1 MKTNAIEFVKRV
13 NPINNQDFYVMILPP
28 LQRLGK
34 SMDKYGKNR
43 NYKTKKSFF
52 NSYVAYLDWV
62 IRYID
67 CNIKKGRCFDF
78 NNVIPVLFTRKGVSE
93 KQFARHISFY
103 LYTCRL
109 YLTKLRECAD
119 IKAAVNYPNS
129 IWMMMADT
137 EELIALNE
145 YFVKESTPVF
155 PQCTLGTR
163 DMINTLDLK
172 FAANELIYLNCC
184 SDFSKLDYR
193 DIQPCAIMIIRQAIE
208 LIGRN
213 LIGYDSITDASGCL
227 VKNMTQISWKFLCDC
242 SKTATWSITT
252 PISLKNIEAVNKWAN
267 GYVHNPWINKT
278 YVRAYGLEV
287 LWELM
292 RPPKE
297 SVKCA
302 DGGSRR
308 CCMFGDFRISNYKSL
323 KIDFEKYVN
332 QKNPHATINWMP
344 MDKVGA
350 YIID

>member
-1 MKTNAIEFVKRV
+1 MKSKAIEFVKRI
-13 NPINNQDFYVMILPP
+13 NPINNQDFYVMVLHP
-28 LQRLGK
+28 LERLERNMGK
-34 SMDKYGKNR
+34 YEKNR

-62 IRYID
+62 ISYID
-67 CNIKKGRCFDF
+67 CNIRKSRCFDF
-78 NNVIPVLFTRKGVSE
+78 DNVIPVLFTHKGVSE

-103 LYTCRL
+103 LYACRS
-109 YLTKLRECAD
+109 YLTKLKECAD
-119 IKAAVNYPNS
+119 IKAAINYPNS

-145 YFVKESTPVF
+145 YFVKKNTPVS

-172 FAANELIYLNCC
+172 FAANELIYLNCF

-208 LIGRN
+208 LIGKN
-213 LIGYDSITDASGCL
+213 LIGYYSITDTNGCL

-242 SKTATWSITT
+242 NQTASWNITT

-297 SVKCA
+297 NVKCA
-302 DGGSRR
+302 DGGNRR
-308 CCMFGDFRISNYKSL
+308 CSMFGDFRISNYTAL
-323 KIDFEKYVN
+323 KADFEKYVK
-332 QKNPHATINWMP
+332 QKNPYITVNWMP
-344 MDKVGA
+344 TDKVGA